1 MAQFITLQCIAR
13 QCIARLCIRY
23 CARSMRSTTFL
34 PSFLA
39 PAKEYRLSGCEPT
52 LALRLGSTRL
62 LMAAAQAPERPLAV
76 EEALSARDHLPPACR
91 ATICAC
97 FWAWRRTRRQVH
109 VGGSLAGRDQPCGL
123 RQ

>member
-39 PAKEYRLSGCEPT
+39 PAKEYRLSGCETT
-52 LALRLGSTRL
+52 LALRLGSTRP
-62 LMAAAQAPERPLAV
+62 LMAAAQAPESPLAV
-76 EEALSARDHLPPACR
+76 EEALSARDHLHPACR
-91 ATICAC
+91 ARRPVPALGVAACTPAIRCA
-97 FWAWRRTRRQVH
+97 
-109 VGGSLAGRDQPCGL
+109 LAAVL
-123 RQ
+123 R